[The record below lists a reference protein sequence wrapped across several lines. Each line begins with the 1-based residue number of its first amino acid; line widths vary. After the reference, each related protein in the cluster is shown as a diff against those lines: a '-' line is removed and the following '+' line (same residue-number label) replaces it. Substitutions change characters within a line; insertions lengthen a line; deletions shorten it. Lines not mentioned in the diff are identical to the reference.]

1 MTQPKPPRSTAELP
15 PGWRPEWRPPK
26 SKPAPAAPAAAAP
39 PAAESAAR
47 RRARAREER
56 LRQAQTDVTKSL
68 PSRADLFER
77 GVRTLWE
84 IAGDVGE
91 EAKDRNVAAKAL
103 VELATRGKLGGQD
116 LEHLSDEEIE
126 VRRRALMAQMGVQ
139 VAALEGAAATES
151 VVPSAR
157 VSSRTA
163 R

>member
-1 MTQPKPPRSTAELP
+1 PRSTAELP

-91 EAKDRNVAAKAL
+91 EAKDGTSRP
-103 VELATRGKLGGQD
+103 
-116 LEHLSDEEIE
+116 
-126 VRRRALMAQMGVQ
+126 RR
-139 VAALEGAAATES
+139 S
-151 VVPSAR
+151 W
-157 VSSRTA
+157 SSRRGGNSEGRTSST
-163 R
+163 